1 MADRGRGPTRTLW
14 PKRGL
19 KEEIL
24 VVNMASLAE
33 KEETGRTKTKL
44 INSHFGDAYNL
55 NAFKNAT
62 RGRGQWQ
69 HLVAVAATAAAAAA
83 ARLNQVNGSQMGF

>member
-1 MADRGRGPTRTLW
+1 
-14 PKRGL
+14 
-19 KEEIL
+19 
-24 VVNMASLAE
+24 MASLAA
-33 KEETGRTKTKL
+33 KEETGRTKTKHM

-69 HLVAVAATAAAAAA
+69 WQQQRQQQQLDSIKLMAAKWVFDALR
-83 ARLNQVNGSQMGF
+83 ARFSNQVPS

>member
-1 MADRGRGPTRTLW
+1 MW

-24 VVNMASLAE
+24 VVNMTSLAE
-33 KEETGRTKTKL
+33 QEETGRTKTKHM

-69 HLVAVAATAAAAAA
+69 HLVAVAATAAAA
-83 ARLNQVNGSQMGF
+83 RLNQVNGSQMGF

>member
-33 KEETGRTKTKL
+33 KEETGRTKTKHM

-69 HLVAVAATAAAAAA
+69 HLVAVAATAAA
-83 ARLNQVNGSQMGF
+83 RLNQVNGSQMGF